1 VSAGATSRYDVP
13 LYAEPKVHRD
23 HHIEVG
29 KALYSIPG
37 NLIGNYVDARAD
49 AVLIK
54 LFFPGQL
61 IKVHPAGVRE
71 GRPILPSALGE
82 DALTDGDGRCGGQVD
97 GPLELGFGVGQARKQ
112 SLEGA
117 GR

>member
-1 VSAGATSRYDVP
+1 MSAGATRRYDVP

-37 NLIGNYVDARAD
+37 NLIGNYVGARAD
-49 AVLIK
+49 AVLVK
-54 LFFPGQL
+54 SPGQL
-61 IKVHPAGVRE
+61 IKVHPASVRE
-71 GRPILPSALGE
+71 GARPILPSALGE
-82 DALTDGDGRCGGQVD
+82 DALTDGDGRSGGQVD
-97 GPLELGFGVGQARKQ
+97 GPLELGLGVGQARKQ
-112 SLEGA
+112 CLEGA